1 MKTKSRLTKLI
12 ATALTIV
19 ALAAILTTWEPH
31 RVDAL
36 AEDHNQFVV
45 GLTSGQTAR
54 LNVLNSGAAQG
65 IIIDWKFFDSQGRV
79 LAESPGMQLIPPGQ
93 MRSFDLNADELNVI
107 RDRFG
112 RVQVLASVRA
122 IGNLDTNNF
131 HASLEV
137 FDNATG
143 KTTVFIPAAVIKGF
157 NPQPDPP
164 GIQQ

>member
-1 MKTKSRLTKLI
+1 MKIRSRRTKLI

-19 ALAAILTTWEPH
+19 ALAAILATWNA
-31 RVDAL
+31 RQVDAL

-54 LNVLNSGAAQG
+54 LSALNSGEAKG
-65 IIIDWKFFDSQGRV
+65 IIVDYKFFDSQGRV
-79 LAESPGMQLIPPGQ
+79 LRVFIAPPDPDRQLIPPGQ
-93 MRSFDLNADELNVI
+93 MRSVDLNADDLNVM

-112 RVQVLASVRA
+112 RIQVHALVRA
-122 IGNLDTNNF
+122 IGNPDEKNL

-143 KTTVFIPAAVIKGF
+143 KTTVL
-157 NPQPDPP
+157 
-164 GIQQ
+164 IQAFGDGH

>member
-1 MKTKSRLTKLI
+1 MKTRSGRTKLI

-19 ALAAILTTWEPH
+19 ALAAILAPWNAR

-36 AEDHNQFVV
+36 AEDHNQFVA

-65 IIIDWKFFDSQGRV
+65 IIIDWKFFDSLGRV
-79 LAESPGMQLIPPGQ
+79 LAQSPERQLIPPGQ
-93 MRSFDLNADELNVI
+93 MMAFDLNADELNVM

-112 RVQVLASVRA
+112 RIQVRA
-122 IGNLDTNNF
+122 VVVALGGPDTKNL

-143 KTTVFIPAAVIKGF
+143 KTTVFIPAAVVKGF